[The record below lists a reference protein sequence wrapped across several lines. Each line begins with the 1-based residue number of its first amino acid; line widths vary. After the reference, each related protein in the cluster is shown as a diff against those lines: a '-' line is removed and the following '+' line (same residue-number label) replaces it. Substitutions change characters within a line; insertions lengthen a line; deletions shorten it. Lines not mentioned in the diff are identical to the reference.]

1 MRMKIHRTI
10 VSLVAAAVAFLCGAP
25 LAAWAQTSYDHLPP
39 CAVGL
44 QVKDFLRYPATIV
57 AVDEAKG
64 SYNIKREN
72 GETYWTSPNAV
83 QVTFSCRHVAKPGPP
98 KTVSLFMGTWD
109 MFIGSAVTTSARDP
123 KKGEYGT
130 GGKGGGLTVS
140 ADGSYNWVD
149 AAGAAVAGRWR
160 ERAAAEVSRGAKPPA
175 IVLMRGRDGY
185 DWQMST
191 EGKVSNENREQVSV
205 DQLPGGVTILATRR

>member
-1 MRMKIHRTI
+1 MNMHRTV
-10 VSLVAAAVAFLCGAP
+10 VSLVAAAVAFIAAAP
-25 LAAWAQTSYDHLPP
+25 TGVRAQSSFDNLAP
-39 CAVGL
+39 CTVGL
-44 QVKDFLRYPATIV
+44 SVKDFLRYPATIV

-64 SYNIKREN
+64 SYNIRREN
-72 GETYWTSPNAV
+72 GETYWTSPNAL
-83 QVTFSCRHVAKPGPP
+83 QVTFSCRHVAKAGPP
-98 KTVSLFMGTWD
+98 KTASLFMGTWD

-123 KKGEYGT
+123 KKGEYGP

-140 ADGSYNWVD
+140 ADGTYNWVD
-149 AAGAAVAGRWR
+149 AAGAAVSGRWR

-191 EGKVSNENREQVSV
+191 EGKVSNDNREQVSV